1 MKALAN
7 KVLVLGIDG
16 MDPKLTQKFIDE
28 GYMPN
33 TKKFIEMGSA
43 EERLH
48 MIGGFPTVTPP
59 MWTTLATGANP
70 STHGITEYYAT
81 HPEKLDVV
89 IYNFDSTRCKA
100 EQMWNA
106 TAEAGKK
113 TLVWHWPGS
122 SWPPTSDNPNLYV
135 VDGTQPGGINC
146 GIAEVD
152 SEKLIIAGEKTEEVI
167 YRKKAATDSN
177 VPCFI
182 PGMELEEDNNEL
194 SSYDK
199 VHGVEVDGVAIESA
213 ETFHNLSETPLDICY
228 SPIKPAKGWADA
240 PEGAKEFTMLHN
252 GGMIRRICQIV
263 KNEQGIYD
271 TVLVYKTKKDTEPLA
286 VCKLGEFV
294 EDVIDEAY
302 HKEEKVMANR
312 NMRVLELEEDGSRL
326 KMWVSGGMD
335 FHNNSLWHPKEFL
348 DVVVSNVGYPQ
359 PICMAG
365 SSDEQLISKCARAN
379 WDRAAN
385 WNAKSLKYLMR
396 NEGFEVIF
404 SHFHNIDLQGHLI
417 VKFLKNGSDKMA
429 AETYNRLF
437 RDVYVQTDQYI
448 GEFLEMIDEGW
459 TIVIVSDHGQV
470 CPEHGR
476 ADFLPGT
483 LACNAIYMEKW
494 GYTVLKRDENGNRT
508 HEIDWTKTTA
518 VEQRC
523 NQIYINLKGRQPHG
537 IVDPADKYELEERI
551 MTDLYSLKHPVT
563 GKRMISLALRNR
575 DAVIIGDGGPE
586 AGDIIF
592 VMAEGYT
599 DDHGD
604 SLPTFLGTNDTSVA
618 SVFFAAG
625 KGIKTGFKTNRVIR
639 HIDVA
644 PTVAMLA
651 GVRVPK
657 NCEGAPIYQ
666 ILEGSEL

>member
-1 MKALAN
+1 MKALSD

-33 TKKFIEMGSA
+33 TKKFIERGA
-43 EERLH
+43 VEEKLQ

-70 STHGITEYYAT
+70 STHGITEYYAA

-89 IYNFDSTRCKA
+89 VYNFDSTKCKA
-100 EQMWNA
+100 EQLWNV

-122 SWPPTSDNPNLYV
+122 SWPPSSDNPLLHV

-182 PGMELEEDNNEL
+182 PGMELEEDNDEL

-199 VHGVEVDGVAIESA
+199 VHGVEVDGVVIELQEA
-213 ETFHNLSETPLDICY
+213 FHNLSATPLDICY
-228 SPIKPAKGWADA
+228 SPIKAATGWASA
-240 PEGAKEFTMLHN
+240 PADAKEFTMLHN

-263 KNEQGIYD
+263 KNKQGIYD
-271 TVLVYKTKKDTEPLA
+271 TVLVFKTKKDVEPLA
-286 VCKLGEFV
+286 VCKVGEFV
-294 EDVIDEAY
+294 EDVVDEAY
-302 HKEEKVMANR
+302 KKEEKIMANR

-326 KMWVSGGMD
+326 KMWVSGAMD
-335 FHNNSLWHPKEFL
+335 FHNDSLWHPKEL
-348 DVVVSNVGYPQ
+348 LEEIVSNVGYPQ

-385 WNAKSLKYLMR
+385 WNAKSIKYMMR
-396 NEGFEVIF
+396 NGGYDVIF

-417 VKFLKNGSDKMA
+417 VQYLKDGNDKLSS
-429 AETYNRLF
+429 EIFNKLF
-437 RDVYVQTDQYI
+437 RDVYVQTDYYI
-448 GEFLEMIDEGW
+448 GEYLEMLDEGW
-459 TIVIVSDHGQV
+459 TILIVSDHGQV
-470 CPEHGR
+470 CPEHGKPG
-476 ADFLPGT
+476 FLPGT
-483 LACNAIYMEKW
+483 FACNAVFMEQW
-494 GYTVLKRDENGNRT
+494 GYTVLKRDENGNRL

-523 NQIYINLKGRQPHG
+523 NQIYINLKGRQPYG
-537 IVDPADKYELEERI
+537 IVEPEDKYELEERI
-551 MTDLYSLKHPVT
+551 ITDLYSLKHPVT
-563 GKRMISLALRNR
+563 GKRMISMALRNR
-575 DAVIIGDGGPE
+575 DAVIIGTGGPE
-586 AGDIIF
+586 CGDIIF

-604 SLPTFLGTNDTSVA
+604 SLPTFLGTNDTTVA

-625 KGIKTGFKTNRVIR
+625 KGIKENYKTDRVIK
-639 HIDVA
+639 HIDVT

-651 GVRVPK
+651 GVKVPK